1 MAFGEG
7 KIWYDGKFVEWADAT
22 VNVMAHALHYG
33 STIFEGMRCYST
45 PNGPALFRLPEHVER
60 FFNSAKIYRMELGL
74 SQEEYSKAIIE
85 TVRVNKLQ
93 ACYVRPFAFRGEGS
107 LGLNGLKVPT
117 NVLVAA
123 WEWGTYLGEAALEA
137 GVHATMSSW
146 TRVAPNTLPTMAKA
160 GGTYLSS
167 QLAKMDALL
176 SGFDEAIML
185 DTNGYV
191 SEGSGENIFFI
202 KNGVV
207 YTPPLASSILP
218 GITRD
223 SIMTICGDLGIEV
236 KEEIIL
242 REALYLADE
251 LFFTGTA
258 AEVTPI
264 TKIDHITIADGKR
277 GPLTTKIQQ
286 TFFDTVN
293 GKVPDPHGWL
303 TFVDPVV

>member
-242 REALYLADE
+242 REALYIADE
-251 LFFTGTA
+251 LFFTGSA

-264 TKIDHITIADGKR
+264 TRLDHIAIADGKR
-277 GPLTTKIQQ
+277 GPMTTKIQQ